1 MGRPRTLSL
10 IAIGLLAT
18 SFAVAAQTAPAQTP
32 APQTTAA
39 FQARPADVD
48 TIEHI
53 LAAVYDVISGPPGPR
68 DWDRFHSLFY
78 TDAKFILTG
87 TGKDGIAHAKM
98 FSADDYIKL
107 SEPYFLKEG
116 FFEVSISNRIENW
129 GDIAHVWSTY
139 ESRHA
144 KSDKPFE
151 RGINSF
157 QLFND
162 GKRWWVLNV
171 AWQNEDPEHPIPE
184 KYLSS
189 K

>member
-1 MGRPRTLSL
+1 MERALQGSL
-10 IAIGLLAT
+10 AIVLLLDGNRLRRGADGQPT
-18 SFAVAAQTAPAQTP
+18 SSDGPPLV
-32 APQTTAA
+32 
-39 FQARPADVD
+39 ARPGAW
-48 TIEHI
+48 
-53 LAAVYDVISGPPGPR
+53 SR
-68 DWDRFHSLFY
+68 
-78 TDAKFILTG
+78 
-87 TGKDGIAHAKM
+87 
-98 FSADDYIKL
+98 
-107 SEPYFLKEG
+107 
-116 FFEVSISNRIENW
+116 W

-162 GKRWWVLNV
+162 GKRWWVLNI

-184 KYLSS
+184 KYLSN